1 MFNSFLRHAIKFW
14 SQKFWLWGFNH
25 LWYIPST
32 TVYRYCSYNTNT
44 IPIYNIFTSK
54 PIELTPSTLKA
65 DLAVFVNS
73 NMLITNI
80 IGKNAQ
86 WLCVSSTSASNFEFL
101 ELPIGTGSTQFE
113 FKFVGDTRLQI
124 YISRSHIYSG
134 RTLEFISAQHKRI

>member
-1 MFNSFLRHAIKFW
+1 MILI
-14 SQKFWLWGFNH
+14 L
-25 LWYIPST
+25 
-32 TVYRYCSYNTNT
+32 
-44 IPIYNIFTSK
+44 TSK
-54 PIELTPSTLKA
+54 PIEPTPSTLKA

-80 IGKNAQ
+80 IGKSAQ
-86 WLCVSSTSASNFEFL
+86 WLSSTSALKFEFL

-113 FKFVGDTRLQI
+113 SKFAGDTNLQN